1 MFQLTPSTTAAAG
14 PSTPPRRTHYLPA
27 GHAKKLEPI
36 IASLDRYDN
45 DPTAWQPLK
54 ERVARMTTGWDE
66 LIRALPE
73 QSIERALLTAQRDL
87 CYDALRVQS
96 DLFNTH
102 RQTCVQA
109 LKLQRGYTPPS

>member
-1 MFQLTPSTTAAAG
+1 MMMQLTTSTVAAAG
-14 PSTPPRRTHYLPA
+14 PSTPPARTRYLQA

-36 IASLDRYDN
+36 IASLDLYDN
-45 DPTAWQPLK
+45 DPTAWQPLR
-54 ERVARMTTGWDE
+54 ERVARMTTGWDQ

-73 QSIERALLTAQRDL
+73 QSDERAMLSAQRDL

-96 DLFNTH
+96 DLFNNH

-109 LKLQRGYTPPS
+109 LKLQLG